1 MAFISLLNNVCILYS
16 ANSLHWP
23 ILYQSR
29 FFSGNSFI
37 IIIIV
42 MTKRGRITYEKQTK
56 IMRRDFNMNA
66 SIHGRCLLY
75 TYIYSEQRGKFVF
88 VT

>member
-37 IIIIV
+37 ITIFLIKKVGLHKRKDPKI
-42 MTKRGRITYEKQTK
+42 TKR
-56 IMRRDFNMNA
+56 DFKTSVSN
-66 SIHGRCLLY
+66 Y
-75 TYIYSEQRGKFVF
+75 TNIVSYM
-88 VT
+88 

>member
-37 IIIIV
+37 ITIFLIK
-42 MTKRGRITYEKQTK
+42 KRGRITEEK
-56 IMRRDFNMNA
+56 RP
-66 SIHGRCLLY
+66 
-75 TYIYSEQRGKFVF
+75 
-88 VT
+88 